1 MAYILHIETTST
13 ICSVAVSENDTLL
26 AIKEQNN
33 GYTHAENLHL
43 FIEETLNAANIRLKQ
58 LSAVSVSKG
67 PGSYTGLRIGH
78 SSAKGLCYAL
88 NIPLIAI
95 DTLKALAFMAT
106 ETTSLPLNTLFCPMI
121 DARRMEVYMAIYNQ
135 KLEIIRDPEA
145 MIIDKNNLSS
155 LFENQPTI
163 CFFGDGMEKCKPLI
177 AECIIHSA
185 FIESILPSSRAL
197 ISLAY
202 QKFVSKQFEDVAYS
216 EPFYLKN
223 VYFVNNAT

>member
-1 MAYILHIETTST
+1 MAYFLHIETTST
-13 ICSVAVSENDTLL
+13 ICSVAISENKTLL

-43 FIEETLNAANIRLKQ
+43 FIEQTLNEAGIDLNQ
-58 LSAVSVSKG
+58 LNAVSVSKG

-95 DTLKALAFMAT
+95 DTLQALAHEAVEKQFF
-106 ETTSLPLNTLFCPMI
+106 PINTLFCPMI

-135 KLEIIRDPEA
+135 TLELTRQPEA
-145 MIIDKNNLSS
+145 LIIESNVLPNIFEKQSS
-155 LFENQPTI
+155 V
-163 CFFGDGMEKCKPLI
+163 CFFGDGMEKCKALI
-177 AECIIHSA
+177 SA
-185 FIESILPSSRAL
+185 DLPNSIFIESILPSSKSL

-202 QKFVSKQFEDVAYS
+202 QKFTLKQFEDVAYS

-223 VYFVNNAT
+223 VYFANKQ